1 MLLTV
6 EDNTTLTL
14 SKDISVIFY
23 MKVSYKAMPISE
35 MSLCSILEVTFIV
48 FSGPKN
54 YREHY

>member
-35 MSLCSILEVTFIV
+35 MSLCSIVEGTSTV